1 MTGRLP
7 LRDLARLRAQMWGN
21 RKSGSRRVAVFWD
34 HLPIAL
40 SQRVLEGVLEKEGF
54 DEGGCRRS
62 VDSQEIR
69 EAGAFCV
76 GEVRRWK

>member
-7 LRDLARLRAQMWGN
+7 LRDLARLKAQMWGN
-21 RKSGSRRVAVFWD
+21 RKSGSRRVVAFWG
-34 HLPIAL
+34 HWPIAL
-40 SQRVLEGVLEKEGF
+40 GRRVLEGALEKEGF